1 MIRSHPKWFIPPIIF
16 LVSPGGCK
24 SSPCSATPC
33 SSVELS
39 IHGAHESWMQSQS
52 RKDNVT
58 NIHALGSC
66 MTHVYMKRLQL
77 WISDNMTWMLIATF
91 KNASLTIY
99 HVYHNC
105 SNIDVDILI
114 THNMQPFLMLKSW
127 WFVYLQSMSW
137 CGTYSVLQTNSNL
150 YKTNG
155 IKIFA
160 LLCIVATVCVQPA
173 HPTMSTRIKCAFCKQ
188 AWISE
193 RCRLIELHTNTSCTQ
208 TICQFRISNASSG
221 QDKCNDPVI
230 AEETDL
236 LPVLVLLAFVLHP
249 CFNMPSWTYAT
260 IINAIGS
267 KNSIHHSL
275 TQGWCPETPQNDWK
289 KPPDPEKPEI
299 CPKTAFPQE
308 KNNTGRGPVQKPIF
322 PRFRTK

>member
-1 MIRSHPKWFIPPIIF
+1 
-16 LVSPGGCK
+16 
-24 SSPCSATPC
+24 
-33 SSVELS
+33 
-39 IHGAHESWMQSQS
+39 
-52 RKDNVT
+52 
-58 NIHALGSC
+58 
-66 MTHVYMKRLQL
+66 
-77 WISDNMTWMLIATF
+77 
-91 KNASLTIY
+91 
-99 HVYHNC
+99 
-105 SNIDVDILI
+105 
-114 THNMQPFLMLKSW
+114 
-127 WFVYLQSMSW
+127 
-137 CGTYSVLQTNSNL
+137 
-150 YKTNG
+150 
-155 IKIFA
+155 
-160 LLCIVATVCVQPA
+160 VCVQPA

-289 KPPDPEKPEI
+289 KPPTPKSPKFVPKRRFHKRKSIRAGDPSKNRFFRVFALSSRNVA
-299 CPKTAFPQE
+299 KTAILAYSGGFL
-308 KNNTGRGPVQKPIF
+308 VQK
-322 PRFRTK
+322 RTTVVFL